1 MKQSVTR
8 TDAAISSRMSVV
20 WQWSALASATILLCS
35 LWMTTLANAAEIQI
49 FSNEQGQENANTFIL
64 DSDDTGGDVQ
74 LQFGGT
80 LNEQLYWDNA
90 ATQFVFTDDLNVQG
104 DIDVDGTITA
114 GSGNIQLTDAT
125 GNLDGE
131 VLIDDSVDDD
141 SIDFGMGADQVGADD
156 LTMTDNFTNSD
167 STDVQNVTEDIDAA
181 IGDRTFSEDN
191 FVTDG
196 ESVADSIDALDSALN
211 SLTGTSSNSYIL
223 DNDDTGGDV
232 TLQFG
237 ASLNETLVWSS
248 GGSTFVLS
256 DDLNIQG
263 NADVDGIITAGSS
276 NIAITNAAGNLDGS
290 VLAADTV
297 DDAAID
303 FGMGAGQVGGDDI
316 TVTDTFDNSNNTN
329 VQGVLDDVD
338 AAVGD
343 RSNFTEQ
350 NFITNNEAV
359 ASSLDA
365 LDVQVQDN
373 ADALSGDNVKSMLIS
388 MNDLTVTTDG
398 TNNISDLF
406 TDYDQANDRQF
417 YILKTQQSSL
427 QDLDLRF
434 KVKLPEDFKDWTSSN
449 DLRFSYRN
457 TGSDNTDSRIDILVE
472 DADGDA
478 AFTAADGQN
487 LFSAAWT
494 DYTDEFDGGAFDPAA
509 GDFIYV
515 TVKGYT
521 SNDSVQQN
529 PYIGEIVL
537 TYNSNDVWAN

>member
-1 MKQSVTR
+1 
-8 TDAAISSRMSVV
+8 
-20 WQWSALASATILLCS
+20 
-35 LWMTTLANAAEIQI
+35 
-49 FSNEQGQENANTFIL
+49 
-64 DSDDTGGDVQ
+64 
-74 LQFGGT
+74 
-80 LNEQLYWDNA
+80 
-90 ATQFVFTDDLNVQG
+90 
-104 DIDVDGTITA
+104 
-114 GSGNIQLTDAT
+114 
-125 GNLDGE
+125 
-131 VLIDDSVDDD
+131 
-141 SIDFGMGADQVGADD
+141 
-156 LTMTDNFTNSD
+156 
-167 STDVQNVTEDIDAA
+167 
-181 IGDRTFSEDN
+181 
-191 FVTDG
+191 
-196 ESVADSIDALDSALN
+196 
-211 SLTGTSSNSYIL
+211 
-223 DNDDTGGDV
+223 
-232 TLQFG
+232 
-237 ASLNETLVWSS
+237 
-248 GGSTFVLS
+248 
-256 DDLNIQG
+256 
-263 NADVDGIITAGSS
+263 
-276 NIAITNAAGNLDGS
+276 
-290 VLAADTV
+290 
-297 DDAAID
+297 
-303 FGMGAGQVGGDDI
+303 
-316 TVTDTFDNSNNTN
+316 
-329 VQGVLDDVD
+329 
-338 AAVGD
+338 
-343 RSNFTEQ
+343 
-350 NFITNNEAV
+350 
-359 ASSLDA
+359 
-365 LDVQVQDN
+365 
-373 ADALSGDNVKSMLIS
+373 MLIS